1 MKKRLCVH
9 FSLNHLTFNKVK
21 SWWPRVSQLFFY
33 VYINKFLWTYYVH
46 KQSLSSLSIS
56 NTIPWKHQMP
66 YMSIVNINTIKIRF
80 NLENTTSHQRTFLT
94 IKGHQTNNWRQI
106 GKSMQDAFAK
116 FKRMSASSIVCFV
129 LHICVWKV
137 DCILVNVEMWMSVA
151 LGWWLGNV

>member
-1 MKKRLCVH
+1 
-9 FSLNHLTFNKVK
+9 
-21 SWWPRVSQLFFY
+21 
-33 VYINKFLWTYYVH
+33 
-46 KQSLSSLSIS
+46 
-56 NTIPWKHQMP
+56 MP

-137 DCILVNVEMWMSVA
+137 DCILVNVEM
-151 LGWWLGNV
+151 